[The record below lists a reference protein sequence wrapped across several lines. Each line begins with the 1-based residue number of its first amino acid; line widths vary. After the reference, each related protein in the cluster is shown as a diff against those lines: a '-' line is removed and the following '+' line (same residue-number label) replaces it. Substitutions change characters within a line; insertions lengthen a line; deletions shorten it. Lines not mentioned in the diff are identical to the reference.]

1 MRADCRPRPERRLDG
16 SRYVLVLASAA
27 IVVAL
32 GCGGKTNESFVP
44 ASDHAR
50 SSVQRVLTTWQS
62 GGAAGRLEPA
72 DGGPAIQAVD
82 SDWMAGKKLEK
93 FEITGEMP
101 RDSGPRRFTVR
112 LTLAGAAAPI
122 ETEYYV
128 VGQDPLWVFRDRDY
142 MQTTTM

>member
-1 MRADCRPRPERRLDG
+1 MSLDCRPRLERLKNTYWFSLCLIG
-16 SRYVLVLASAA
+16 AALLAAS
-27 IVVAL
+27 
-32 GCGGKTNESFVP
+32 GCGAKTNESFVP
-44 ASDHAR
+44 TSDHAR
-50 SSVQRVLTTWQS
+50 SSVERVLTTWQA

-112 LTLAGAAAPI
+112 LTLTGAAAPI